1 MGIHC
6 PLSDGWFTHLL
17 VYQIGCWCILHGMT
31 RVYLD
36 WNATAPLHP
45 HIADRM
51 SGLWQQYANPSSAH
65 YEGRSV
71 RVAIETAR
79 TALSDLTG
87 FPREGIWFGGSGS
100 ELNTQWLYSLGVM
113 AQSTTDPIHLIV
125 SAIEHPCVQRA
136 AQWVRSMG
144 VQVSEC
150 PVDSFGI
157 LDMAALAELL
167 TPATRLVSVMMVN
180 NELGVR
186 QPVEAISEMVRSYGA
201 WFHSDVVQ
209 AVGKTPIEWSCFDMV
224 TMAPHKCGGPKGV
237 AIGCGRI
244 PGFPQPLIQGGG
256 QENGWRSGTE
266 CMPLI
271 VAGTEAVIMALT
283 QSMVA
288 HLPPLKTQLEQ
299 IILDYGGVLVAPHSL
314 PSTVA
319 AYFHGYKGDAVVRRL
334 DMDGIAISAGSACST
349 GSIEPS
355 HVVKAIG
362 LSPEAQWGV
371 FRMSMGWGTTSQD
384 IAYLRE
390 VLTQWHP

>member
-1 MGIHC
+1 MG
-6 PLSDGWFTHLL
+6 GWS
-17 VYQIGCWCILHGMT
+17 YNAPMT

-36 WNATAPLHP
+36 WNATGPLHP

-51 SGLWQQYANPSSAH
+51 TACWAHYANPSSAH
-65 YEGRSV
+65 YEGRSA

-79 TALSDLTG
+79 TTLSELTG

-100 ELNTQWLYSLGVM
+100 EINTQWLYSLGVM
-113 AQSTTDPIHLIV
+113 AQATTDPVHLIV
-125 SAIEHPCVQRA
+125 SAIEHPCVQKA
-136 AQWVRSMG
+136 AQWVRAMG

-150 PVDSFGI
+150 PVDSSGI
-157 LDMAALAELL
+157 IVLPELARLM

-186 QPVEAISEMVRSYGA
+186 QPVEAISELVRSHGA

-209 AVGKTPIEWSCFDMV
+209 AVGKIPIEWSCFDMV

-237 AIGCGRI
+237 AIGCGRH
-244 PGFPQPLIQGGG
+244 PEWVRPLIQGGG

-271 VAGTEAVIMALT
+271 VAGTEAVSMALT
-283 QSMVA
+283 QPMVA
-288 HLPPLKTQLEQ
+288 HLPPLKNQLEQ
-299 IILDYGGVLVAPHSL
+299 TIVACGGVLVAPHSIAT
-314 PSTVA
+314 TVA
-319 AYFHGYKGDAVVRRL
+319 AYFSGFKGDAVVRRL

-371 FRMSMGWGTTSQD
+371 FRMSMGWGTTPQEM
-384 IAYLRE
+384 AYVGK
-390 VLTQWHP
+390 VLTQWHT